1 MLPLCGQPSA
11 CHLKWLDGSSLQL
24 CTVLNRDFHT
34 SLFFGLYMN
43 RRVVYDVEVTV
54 VYHTLTV
61 FTFKKKL
68 FPTCR
73 FFFFVNTGQMRP
85 HRLLSC
91 GRQSI
96 KSLGF
101 FSPPLCALSGSAS
114 TVVLRRPGTQE
125 LRVVTQMHVQIERAW
140 NVTAGCERYNDPLW
154 QHYMEIKN
162 NPVVKKKEKR

>member
-34 SLFFGLYMN
+34 NLFFGLYMN

-68 FPTCR
+68 LTTCR
-73 FFFFVNTGQMRP
+73 FFFVNTGQMRP

-96 KSLGF
+96 KSSLGF
-101 FSPPLCALSGSAS
+101 FFFPVVC
-114 TVVLRRPGTQE
+114 TVWLREHGCPQTAGTQE
-125 LRVVTQMHVQIERAW
+125 LRAVTQMHVQIERAW

-154 QHYMEIKN
+154 QHYMEIKIT
-162 NPVVKKKEKR
+162 P